1 MLTPLSESL
10 QKLRRAQRALVR
22 RKRRSRVRV
31 SFHHSTS
38 IRGPK
43 ADAAKT
49 PTSQGHNS
57 RQNAPVAVTSNSLEF
72 CVPTSGPRPP
82 IPRREASSFRDQGC
96 CPASTPRP
104 RAPPQALFEKGTGN
118 SSRLLPENRP
128 YFGTLAKSPIHVTP
142 QPEAHRASLT
152 ATSGCI
158 RSGDAEEGRS
168 DIPLPETK
176 QATPARKLSAPPTR
190 PRYTVFPKPES
201 RQRTPNMGSQ
211 PAITDLVNS
220 EPARRNLSQQC
231 RLSSLVPPGCLP
243 KTSMTRSQPVKQP
256 PLPRMGSTRAP
267 HLAQASTK
275 RPLRSPSHKVAVDK
289 FARELEEFA
298 EAAGVARKL
307 LAVASEADGINDSV
321 QTVQDF
327 LPYRT
332 QFREAGLAV
341 TSDDQRPPLT
351 ERSHLRLQQNSS
363 NDGRLRFDGGRSLG
377 QGSWSTDKNSSNDTV
392 VRVGP
397 AEAASTGGKLG
408 RFKLTVESCPLPQD
422 QSTAVAPEAKA
433 SNLRPSAVFQEGR
446 PPPTEP
452 APPKPTL
459 LSRDRGKRPDL
470 GSSACTD
477 ANNQSTE

>member
-31 SFHHSTS
+31 SFQHPAST
-38 IRGPK
+38 RGLK

-49 PTSQGHNS
+49 PTSQRNNS
-57 RQNAPVAVTSNSLEF
+57 RQNTPLTVPSNSLEL
-72 CVPTSGPRPP
+72 CGLRPP
-82 IPRREASSFRDQGC
+82 IPRREASSFQDQGC

-104 RAPPQALFEKGTGN
+104 RGPPQAIFEKGTGN

-128 YFGTLAKSPIHVTP
+128 YFGTLARSPIRVTP
-142 QPEAHRASLT
+142 QPESQRVSLT
-152 ATSGCI
+152 ATSGYI
-158 RSGDAEEGRS
+158 RSGDAQEGRP
-168 DIPLPETK
+168 DIPLPGTK

-190 PRYTVFPKPES
+190 PRYTVFPKPEN
-201 RQRTPNMGSQ
+201 RQRTPAMGSQ
-211 PAITDLVNS
+211 PAIADLVNS
-220 EPARRNLSQQC
+220 EPARRSLSQQC
-231 RLSSLVPPGCLP
+231 RLSSLVPPGFLP
-243 KTSMTRSQPVKQP
+243 TTSMKRSQPVKQP
-256 PLPRMGSTRAP
+256 PLPRMGSSRAP

-275 RPLRSPSHKVAVDK
+275 RPLRSPSHEVAVDK

-298 EAAGVARKL
+298 EATGVAGKL
-307 LAVASEADGINDSV
+307 LAVASEVDRINDSV

-351 ERSHLRLQQNSS
+351 ERSHLRLQRNSS

-377 QGSWSTDKNSSNDTV
+377 QGSCSTNKNQ
-392 VRVGP
+392 G
-397 AEAASTGGKLG
+397 
-408 RFKLTVESCPLPQD
+408 
-422 QSTAVAPEAKA
+422 TAVVPEAKA

-452 APPKPTL
+452 APPKPTF
-459 LSRDRGKRPDL
+459 LSRDR
-470 GSSACTD
+470 
-477 ANNQSTE
+477 E